1 MFLDWLERRVDP
13 FASFDESRMPPR
25 SVLGFAWFYL
35 RPIRVALACLFV
47 IAIVAGTVEAS
58 LYLVMRWF
66 IDLLGSADRMTVLSE
81 HATALSLAVLL
92 IAGVRPLSIW
102 AHEMLS
108 NQLVVPQSTSQI
120 RWRAHLYTLGHALSY
135 FQGDFSGR
143 LANRVVQVGPA
154 VRELAVVFIDTLLY
168 VAIYAITAVG
178 LFSSISP
185 WLAVPVLVWIAAYA
199 ALTAWFVPR
208 HGRVRISPPIR
219 ARRSSAA
226 SWTATPTSSP

>member
-13 FASFDESRMPPR
+13 FAPFDETRMPPR

-35 RPIRVALACLFV
+35 RPIRLALALLFV

-66 IDLLGSADRMTVLSE
+66 IDLLGTADRATVLSA
-81 HATALSLAVLL
+81 HATELGLAVLL

-102 AHEMLS
+102 AHEVLS

-168 VAIYAITAVG
+168 VAIYAVTAVG

-185 WLAVPVLVWIAAYA
+185 WLALPVLLWIAAYGCA
-199 ALTAWFVPR
+199 RT
-208 HGRVRISPPIR
+208 GRPIR
-219 ARRSSAA
+219 ARR
-226 SWTATPTSSP
+226 